1 MNKRQKKKKG
11 LLLIEKVYSNYG
23 KKKNE
28 STEKKEVKKVKEK
41 KVVEEVKVEET
52 PVEEVVEE
60 VIVEEEEDK

>member
-28 STEKKEVKKVKEK
+28 STEKKAEKRLKKANK
-41 KVVEEVKVEET
+41 
-52 PVEEVVEE
+52 
-60 VIVEEEEDK
+60 D

>member
-28 STEKKEVKKVKEK
+28 SPEKKVVKEVKEK
-41 KVVEEVKVEET
+41 KVVEEVKEET
-52 PVEEVVEE
+52 PVEEVKEE
-60 VIVEEEEDK
+60 KEVKEEDK

>member
-23 KKKNE
+23 KKENK
-28 STEKKEVKKVKEK
+28 SKEKKEVKEK
-41 KVVEEVKVEET
+41 KVVKEAKVEET

-60 VIVEEEEDK
+60 VKEEDK

>member
-23 KKKNE
+23 KKENE
-28 STEKKEVKKVKEK
+28 SKEK

-52 PVEEVVEE
+52 PVEEIKEKEAPAEELVEG
-60 VIVEEEEDK
+60 VKEEDK

>member
-28 STEKKEVKKVKEK
+28 SIEKKEVKK
-41 KVVEEVKVEET
+41 VKVEET

-60 VIVEEEEDK
+60 VKEEKEEDK

>member
-28 STEKKEVKKVKEK
+28 STEKKEVKVEKVL
-41 KVVEEVKVEET
+41 
-52 PVEEVVEE
+52 
-60 VIVEEEEDK
+60 